1 MGLAAAIGVGA
12 VASVAGGAIAAGGAK
27 SAAKSSAAA
36 ADRSS
41 EVQQQIYNQNA
52 ATLSPFI
59 QRGNAAGGAINA
71 LLGLGGGPT
80 NNAATQAMPAM
91 QQGQQ
96 DGVFYGAHGQ
106 QVGGPLGMVLSKVGG
121 QVASNFGVDD
131 YSNVGGYIPG
141 GITPEAYSNWGGMDA
156 NGMPGLPGPISGY
169 GGGTF
174 NMDGTVATPSA
185 QDAANSA
192 YEIFKRS
199 TNYQGRL
206 KEGASALNSMWAG
219 GGAVKSGAAGKAF
232 TKYGQDYAANELTNY
247 MNMLGNQQNVG
258 AGAASSQA
266 GVGQNYANSIGNINM
281 QNGANQANAALA
293 GASAVGGGVGNIT
306 NLIGLGMGS
315 GLFGKKG

>member
-1 MGLAAAIGVGA
+1 MAIGTLAAIGLGVAGVGA
-12 VASVAGGAIAAGGAK
+12 AASASAQK
-27 SAAKSSAAA
+27 SAANKASQTAADTAAA
-36 ADRSS
+36 NNALT
-41 EVQQQIYNQNA
+41 QQIYNQNA
-52 ATLSPFI
+52 ATLAPFV
-59 QRGNAAGGAINA
+59 QRGNAAGGAMNA

-80 NNAATQAMPAM
+80 NNAATQAMPTM

-96 DGVFYGAHGQ
+96 DGVFYGARGQ

-206 KEGASALNSMWAG
+206 KEGANALNSMWAG

-232 TKYGQDYAANELTNY
+232 EKYGQDYASNELMNY
-247 MNMLGNQQNVG
+247 MNLLGNQQGVG
-258 AGAASSQA
+258 MGAASAQA
-266 GVGQNYANSIGNINM
+266 GVGQNYVNTVSANNNAAGT
-281 QNGANQANAALA
+281 AAANAALA
-293 GASAVGGGVGNIT
+293 KGN
-306 NLIGLGMGS
+306 NSFGNVLGLIGG
-315 GLFGKKG
+315 GLFGMGR